1 MTNPRGFLETRICRF
16 CRGEAGSFHI
26 ESTLLMPVV
35 FWFTLAML
43 GLGFVAYQKGDLLQ
57 SAYEWSERSAYV
69 WKDSHKDAV
78 TGAFVYQDMDDVY
91 AGMVSEGLGWLRAS
105 LKGFRQAEIAFPGL
119 EVSGQSL
126 SGRKLLRSSQELEG
140 QIFGEGEYVNRVLEG
155 EVRADWSREWATWV
169 QNVMAP
175 QGRRLQ
181 EGAAAYVAD
190 PVEFL
195 RTVELVTT
203 YATKL
208 KSRFATPDEAT
219 NALRQLLPGEA
230 QPVDIRSE
238 AQAKAYLQQ
247 LLHAKGTTI
256 STPYGDRIIDVL
268 DADGFAHEAKYT
280 VNKADT
286 KLQIKKD
293 AELIR
298 SGKVKGVVWHFF
310 LVKKTGKFDTTPT
323 LLRELEESGIMV
335 VYHQ

>member
-1 MTNPRGFLETRICRF
+1 MQPGSSQRGRLLRF
-16 CRGEAGSFHI
+16 CRNEAGSFHI

-43 GLGFVAYQKGDLLQ
+43 GLGFLAYQKGDLLQ

-78 TGAFVYQDMDDVY
+78 TGAFVYQEMDDVY
-91 AGMVSEGLGWLRAS
+91 AGMVSEGLGWLSAS
-105 LKGFRQAEIAFPGL
+105 LKGFRQAGISLPEL
-119 EVSGQSL
+119 KVTGQSL
-126 SGRKLLRSSQELEG
+126 SGRKLLRSSQGLEG
-140 QIFGEGEYVNRVLEG
+140 HISGEGAYFNRVLEG
-155 EVRADWSREWATWV
+155 EVRADWSREWAAWV
-169 QNVMAP
+169 QNMMAP
-175 QGRRLQ
+175 QGRMLQ
-181 EGAAAYVAD
+181 EGAGAYVAD

-203 YATKL
+203 YASKL
-208 KSRFATPDEAT
+208 KSRFATPEDASK
-219 NALRQLLPGEA
+219 ALRQLLPGEA
-230 QPVDIRSE
+230 QPADIQSE

-256 STPYGDRIIDVL
+256 STPYGERIIDVL

-310 LVKKTGKFDTTPT
+310 LVKKTGKFDTTPA
-323 LLRELEESGIMV
+323 LLRELEENGIMV